1 MSGSVVDSPDP
12 WVAEHIRR
20 FVESDG
26 RAREGI
32 DDLLLTTRGRRSGL
46 LRRTALVYAR
56 DGDRWIVAGS
66 NRGGERHPAWY
77 LNLVADPAVTI
88 RIGVTDVPA
97 HARTAT
103 AAEKPRLWGL
113 MVAAMP
119 SYQAYQEGTTRDIP
133 VVIIERAAAIA
144 GIG

>member
-1 MSGSVVDSPDP
+1 MTGSVVDSPDP

-26 RAREGI
+26 QAREGI

-88 RIGVTDVPA
+88 RIGATDVPA

-119 SYQAYQEGTTRDIP
+119 SYQAYQKGTTRDIP
-133 VVIIERAAAIA
+133 VVIIERAATIA